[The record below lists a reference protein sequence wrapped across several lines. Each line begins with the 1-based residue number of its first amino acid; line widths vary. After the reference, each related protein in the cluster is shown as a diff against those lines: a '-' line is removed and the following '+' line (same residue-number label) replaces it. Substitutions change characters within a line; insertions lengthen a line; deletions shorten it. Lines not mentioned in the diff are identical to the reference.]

1 MKLNYK
7 RTVLVGMAFLSICAF
22 WQLYDNVVP
31 LILKNT
37 FHVPDDIAGVIMAL
51 DNILALFLL
60 PLFGKLS
67 DGCRTRL
74 GKRMPFILG
83 GTLAAV
89 ILMNLLP
96 AADKAQNLALFIV
109 ALGLLL
115 IAMGTYRSPAVALMP
130 DVTPKPLRS
139 KGNAIINLM
148 GALGGVFTL
157 GVTGFL
163 VSKNA
168 AGREDYTL
176 LFLAVSLLM
185 AVSVIVLLITIRENK
200 LAQEAEAVNA
210 EEIEPAEEAEPA
222 PSASAG
228 GFGALPRELRRSLIL
243 ILCSVSLWFMGYNAG
258 YHGFHQI
265 HERTMG
271 LRYQGR
277 LAMPDDRHGG
287 SRGKLPAGGSA
298 FLPLWPQARDSSGR
312 AAAFAVLCR
321 SGVLPNLPSHRI
333 RGFCA
338 DRRGVGHD

>member
-1 MKLNYK
+1 MKLNYR

-37 FHVPDDIAGVIMAL
+37 FHVPDDVAGVIMAL

-96 AADKAQNLALFIV
+96 LADKTQNLALFIV

-185 AVSVIVLLITIRENK
+185 AVSVILLLATIRENK
-200 LAQEAEAVNA
+200 LAQEGGGPQRRAGRGNA
-210 EEIEPAEEAEPA
+210 GGR
-222 PSASAG
+222 ASA
-228 GFGALPRELRRSLIL
+228 RCLRRRLWGASQGAAPQPDFN
-243 ILCSVSLWFMGYNAG
+243 SVLGFFVV
-258 YHGFHQI
+258 HG
-265 HERTMG
+265 
-271 LRYQGR
+271 L
-277 LAMPDDRHGG
+277 
-287 SRGKLPAGGSA
+287 
-298 FLPLWPQARDSSGR
+298 
-312 AAAFAVLCR
+312 
-321 SGVLPNLPSHRI
+321 
-333 RGFCA
+333 
-338 DRRGVGHD
+338 